1 MLIAAAAVSIS
12 RILAL
17 HEHYS
22 APIDVYRRAFDL
34 VKVPGPNVIEG
45 TAGPTI
51 VAASAATT
59 GAATEDGSVA
69 AEASKKPEVVRV
81 CVGKEWYRFPSH
93 YFLPEGAKLGLIKSH
108 FDGLL
113 PGEFLESA
121 NVSGEL
127 PLLEALPSAS
137 VGRIHQPFRI
147 DWRWSAERRLGTSNI
162 PLLMNNEN
170 KEVHEHYVG
179 FFLWEVGTF
188 CDVCIGRFSFI
199 FNYSHHSLLL
209 YLTL

>member
-1 MLIAAAAVSIS
+1 LVWVVLIAAAALSIS

-22 APIDVYRRAFDL
+22 APIDVYRKAFDL
-34 VKVPGPNVIEG
+34 VKVPGPIVIEG
-45 TAGPTI
+45 TADPTI
-51 VAASAATT
+51 VAASAATN
-59 GAATEDGSVA
+59 GATSEDGGVT
-69 AEASKKPEVVRV
+69 AEASKKPEIVRV

-113 PGEFLESA
+113 PGEFLESDNA
-121 NVSGEL
+121 SGEL
-127 PLLEALPSAS
+127 PPLEAQPSANT
-137 VGRIHQPFRI
+137 GKTHQPFRI

-170 KEVHEHYVG
+170 KEVHEHYVR
-179 FFLWEVGTF
+179 F
-188 CDVCIGRFSFI
+188 CW
-199 FNYSHHSLLL
+199 NW
-209 YLTL
+209 